1 MWLSAVSNRFL
12 YSSGQPCSLFPLC
25 AIGPLSNVT
34 PALYG
39 IEEPGEGWPHSRPAL
54 KCVFGVKKERRLL
67 SNRAPHR
74 STQQRHI
81 LIFSFC
87 CKHFWVVFALPG
99 HFAQTK
105 SRADTFFSLR
115 APSSAISHAVFFF
128 SFLSRWSLPSGRR
141 CLLLL
146 LHPSSC
152 AQLLPP
158 PSLSIFLYRVLLC
171 RMEADSCVPCGHHAS
186 LTTLGSGSADRITI
200 NPLCILTCTFLY
212 VHVVKLNPMVIR
224 SPHKTMLF
232 NVWNKKRSCLVDA
245 VPFLATFSRLDGC
258 VYSKLRH

>member
-39 IEEPGEGWPHSRPAL
+39 IEEPGECRPHSRPAL
-54 KCVFGVKKERRLL
+54 KCVFGVQKERAIAIKSSSLPLNSTTSLTHIFILL
-67 SNRAPHR
+67 QAF
-74 STQQRHI
+74 Q
-81 LIFSFC
+81 
-87 CKHFWVVFALPG
+87 VVFALPG
-99 HFAQTK
+99 HFAQNK

-128 SFLSRWSLPSGRR
+128 SFLLRWSLPSGRC
-141 CLLLL
+141 CLPLL

-158 PSLSIFLYRVLLC
+158 PHLSIFLYRGLLC
-171 RMEADSCVPCGHHAS
+171 RLEADSCVPYDHHAS
-186 LTTLGSGSADRITI
+186 LTTLGSGSADQITI
-200 NPLCILTCTFLY
+200 SAF
-212 VHVVKLNPMVIR
+212 
-224 SPHKTMLF
+224 
-232 NVWNKKRSCLVDA
+232 
-245 VPFLATFSRLDGC
+245 
-258 VYSKLRH
+258 